1 MGTANGGVRSMNA
14 EPIAQELLIAIANSK
29 SYPYLIEATNG
40 AVLLDDGKAGFTPPR
55 ELRSLM
61 IAPNGAE
68 QYAGARGQ
76 DVIGALMPVVLN
88 NGMDVTGWAVVVEQP
103 SSDAFTS
110 VRNSALLLGML
121 VILVGALALLIAF
134 RQAQQFLGPL
144 KALRTGA
151 LALGTGQLSYRIE
164 PLGDDEMGDLAQQFV
179 ALDDVQADAVRPKDE
194 SRPEKFDGK
203 ILVPFPIESALSGV
217 MAKVG
222 DANRLWYH
230 TSFEWP
236 AAWKS
241 QRALLHLGA
250 VDWDATVL
258 VNGKQVGQHRG
269 GYTPIDLDITD
280 AVNPTGPQEL
290 VVSVW
295 DPTDAGAQPR
305 GKQVARPNGIW
316 YTAVTGI
323 WQTVWIEPFPFCSA
337 SF

>member
-1 MGTANGGVRSMNA
+1 MRWCANIVVGSMVVASITFADDAWQPAKGPLATRWTAEVSPQSTLAEYPRPQMVRSQWKN
-14 EPIAQELLIAIANSK
+14 L
-29 SYPYLIEATNG
+29 NG
-40 AVLLDDGKAGFTPPR
+40 LWD
-55 ELRSLM
+55 
-61 IAPNGAE
+61 
-68 QYAGARGQ
+68 Y
-76 DVIGALMPVVLN
+76 
-88 NGMDVTGWAVVVEQP
+88 
-103 SSDAFTS
+103 
-110 VRNSALLLGML
+110 
-121 VILVGALALLIAF
+121 
-134 RQAQQFLGPL
+134 
-144 KALRTGA
+144 
-151 LALGTGQLSYRIE
+151 
-164 PLGDDEMGDLAQQFV
+164 
-179 ALDDVQADAVRPKDE
+179 AVRPKDE

-222 DANRLWYH
+222 DANRLWYR

-236 AAWKS
+236 AAWKN

-269 GYTPIDLDITD
+269 GYTPLDLDITEQL
-280 AVNPTGPQEL
+280 NPTGPQEL

-323 WQTVWIEPFPFCSA
+323 WQTVWIEPVPQVSIDNLLIVPDLDTGMLNITAKLRGKADDATIRVVALDGQKPIGQATGAAGQAIRLPVIDAKPWSPDSPQLYDLKVSVQSGSEAVDEVDLLLRHAKNRACA
-337 SF
+337 PTKKACCG